1 MKNFFIH
8 ALDFVINAVIN
19 SIRNGFLKIMRH
31 IKYRLISSLLVVL
44 LGSLAT
50 LSFAA
55 EEKVD
60 EKTSE
65 LKFYTAAKEGRLIQV
80 KAMLSVGMN
89 VNSKNTVG
97 RTALMGA
104 AYYGNRSIVQE
115 LVVEGVDVNLADEQ
129 GKTALMLAV
138 ANKRLKVVEVL
149 LNAGADVTLADKKE
163 KTALT
168 MAEKTKNK
176 KLIKLLESASE

>member
-1 MKNFFIH
+1 
-8 ALDFVINAVIN
+8 
-19 SIRNGFLKIMRH
+19 MRD
-31 IKYRLISSLLVVL
+31 IKYRLITSLFVVVL
-44 LGSLAT
+44 NFPVA

-55 EEKVD
+55 EEATD
-60 EKTSE
+60 EKTNE

-80 KAMLSVGMN
+80 KAMLASGIS
-89 VNSKNTVG
+89 VNSKNTSG

-104 AYYGNRSIVQE
+104 VYYGNKRIVNE

-138 ANKRLKVVEVL
+138 ANKRLKIIEVL